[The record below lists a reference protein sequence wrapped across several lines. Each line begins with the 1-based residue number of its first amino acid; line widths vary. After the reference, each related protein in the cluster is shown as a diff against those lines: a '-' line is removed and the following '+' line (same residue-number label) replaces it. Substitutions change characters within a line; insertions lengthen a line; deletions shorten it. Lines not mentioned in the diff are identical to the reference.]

1 MTNPPTTTTEPSTE
15 ARRHGP
21 DPSRTAMIQVLGAVA
36 YGEYKA
42 YEEAKQA
49 EAAATDPD
57 ERASWR
63 RVAAQELRHHKG
75 FVGRL
80 EAMGADAERAM
91 RPYRKLLDRYH
102 GQEPGDP
109 VEEAVWSYF
118 GEGIAEDLLVW
129 LQRVSDPQTAAF
141 IDGVMADEEEHEG
154 GATRRIQALV
164 AASPRNRLRAARA
177 VASMLRRLALSA
189 TPGPLPLSA
198 FVRVGRTPELLG
210 GITGGFVRRVHALG
224 LSPIGLFAP
233 RPATP

>member
-1 MTNPPTTTTEPSTE
+1 MTTTSTTSTSTAATAE
-15 ARRHGP
+15 REGSGP
-21 DPSRTAMIQVLGAVA
+21 ARTAMIQVLGAVA
-36 YGEYKA
+36 YGEHKA

-49 EAAATDPD
+49 EAAATDPA
-57 ERASWR
+57 ERATWR

-80 EAMGADAERAM
+80 EALGADPERAM

-129 LQRVSDPQTAAF
+129 LQRVSDPDTAAF

-164 AASPRNRLRAARA
+164 AATPANRLRAARA

-189 TPGPLPLSA
+189 TPGPLPLAA
-198 FVRVGRTPELLG
+198 FVRVGQTRQLLG
-210 GITGGFVRRVHALG
+210 TITGGFARRAYALG
-224 LSPIGLFAP
+224 LAGRFG
-233 RPATP
+233 